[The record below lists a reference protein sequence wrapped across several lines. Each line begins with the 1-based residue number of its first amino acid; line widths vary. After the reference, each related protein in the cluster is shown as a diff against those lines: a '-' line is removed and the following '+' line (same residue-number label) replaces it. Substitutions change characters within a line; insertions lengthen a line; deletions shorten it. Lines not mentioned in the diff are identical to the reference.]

1 LNQKSPFLLRER
13 NPDVLTSIA
22 NLSNDEVFTPPT
34 FANQMLDT
42 VAKAWAQS
50 NSGAS
55 IWEDKNVKFL
65 DPFTKSGVFLREI
78 VRRLSEGLEK
88 EIPDLQERINHI
100 VSKQVFGIAITQLTA
115 LTTRRSV
122 YCSKRA
128 NGKHS
133 IATIFN
139 DEEGSIWFKRTE
151 HTWTGG
157 AQKVITVDEA
167 GNEIEKKLGGKC
179 KHCGASQSAY
189 ERDKSLE
196 SHAYALI
203 HKEDPKLLIKEVFGE
218 EMQFDVIIGNPP
230 YQLDDGGYGTSAA
243 PIYNRFVEQAKLLE
257 PRLLALV
264 IPARW
269 FSGGKGLDEF
279 RKGMLSD
286 SRLRILE
293 DFPDSSDVFPGGV
306 QIKGGVCY
314 FLWDRDSP
322 GLCAVTRNLLGV
334 RGITVN
340 RSLLEPGAQV
350 FIRFNEAV
358 PILRKV
364 VSEDSIGKPS
374 AGKQVEFC
382 LSLERKFSTL
392 VSSSKPFGLRTYFQ
406 GGKQGSKSS
415 VKVYQNGGVGFVDR
429 DSIAKNV
436 ESIDKWKVFIPR
448 AGSGSDSF
456 PHTILGKPFVGE
468 PGSISTE
475 TYIMIGPFSSEKECL
490 NVISYIST
498 RFFRFLVLLHKPSQD
513 ASRSV
518 YEFVPIVDFTQT
530 WSDEKLYSHYKISA
544 EEVRFVESLVRPM
557 DGGSSE

>member
-1 LNQKSPFLLRER
+1 MSQKSPFLLRER

-22 NLSNDEVFTPPT
+22 TLSNDEVFTPPS

-42 VAKAWAQS
+42 VAKAWSDS
-50 NSGAS
+50 NNGAN
-55 IWEDKNVKFL
+55 IWSDKNVKFL

-100 VSKQVFGIAITQLTA
+100 VSKQVFGMAITQLTA

-157 AQKVITVDEA
+157 AQKVITVDET
-167 GNEIEKKLGGKC
+167 GKEIEKKLGGKC
-179 KHCGASQSAY
+179 KHCGASQSEY

-203 HKEDPKLLIKEVFGE
+203 HTENPKQLIKEVFGE

-257 PRLLALV
+257 PRLLSLV

-269 FSGGKGLDEF
+269 FAGGKGLDNF
-279 RKGMLSD
+279 RKSMLND
-286 SRLRILE
+286 QRLRVLE
-293 DFPDSSDVFPGGV
+293 DFPNSSDVFPGAV

-314 FLWDRDSP
+314 FLWDRDDM
-322 GLCAVTRNLLGV
+322 GLCAVTRNLSGM
-334 RGITVN
+334 RGHTVS
-340 RSLLEPGAQV
+340 RSLLEPGADV

-358 PILRKV
+358 PIVRKV
-364 VSEDSIGKPS
+364 MSRFASKKPVSGSN
-374 AGKQVEFC
+374 VEFR
-382 LSLERKFSTL
+382 LPAEHKFSKL
-392 VSSSKPFGLRTYFQ
+392 VSSSKPFGLRTFFQ
-406 GGKQGSKSS
+406 GGKQETKDAL
-415 VKVYQNGGVGFVDR
+415 KVYQNGGIGFVDR
-429 DSIAKNV
+429 GSVVKNV
-436 ESIDKWKVFIPR
+436 ESIDEWKVFIPR

-456 PHTILGKPFVGE
+456 PHSILGKSFVGE

-475 TYIMIGPFSSEKECL
+475 TYIMIGPFKTQEECF
-490 NVISYIST
+490 NVISYINT

-518 YEFVPIVDFTQT
+518 YEFVPIEDFTQK
-530 WSDEKLYSHYKISA
+530 WSDEKLFSKYQLTTDEIKFI
-544 EEVRFVESLVRPM
+544 ESLVRPI
-557 DGGSSE
+557 DESANE